1 MKNFKEQVKEIRMY
15 TLLAKAGIVV
25 MILCYVPTAII
36 SFLDTQLGIQLNLAS
51 WVIELLM
58 YMLLFGFIIYGSMF
72 VFAGIGINKR
82 NRCSIYGKKF
92 KVKELEQMG
101 EKFHC
106 PNCHNENF
114 GKNFDIG
121 TEE

>member
-15 TLLAKAGIVV
+15 TLLAKAGVVV

-58 YMLLFGFIIYGSMF
+58 YMLLF
-72 VFAGIGINKR
+72 
-82 NRCSIYGKKF
+82 
-92 KVKELEQMG
+92 
-101 EKFHC
+101 
-106 PNCHNENF
+106 
-114 GKNFDIG
+114 
-121 TEE
+121 